1 MKKDFSIYFAL
12 FLLPLL
18 IGNASAGIDVWDI
31 DKAHSGVYF
40 DIRHTYATVRG
51 QFEDYTGR
59 IEFDPEHLNVGSVEF
74 KVETK
79 SVNTG
84 IPNRD
89 NHLRSDEFFAVNEH
103 PLMTF
108 RSTAVRQKEGN
119 QYLLEGILTIK
130 GITMKV
136 SVPMTYFGTRENPLK
151 KGQLVSGFESRFSI
165 DRLDFGVGPGK
176 YANMGVIGRNVEILI
191 ALEVLKNK

>member
-1 MKKDFSIYFAL
+1 MKKAFLIFVLL
-12 FLLPLL
+12 FLLSLPTGRAYAE
-18 IGNASAGIDVWDI
+18 IETWDI

-51 QFEDYTGR
+51 QFEEYSGSVK
-59 IEFDPEHLNVGSVEF
+59 FDPGHLNVGSVEF
-74 KVETK
+74 EVETK

-89 NHLRSDEFFAVNEH
+89 NHLRSDEFFAVNKH

-130 GITMKV
+130 GITMKIT
-136 SVPMTYFGTRENPLK
+136 VPMTYFGTRENPLK
-151 KGQLVSGFESRFSI
+151 NGQQVSGFEARFSI

-176 YANMGVIGRNVEILI
+176 YANMGVIGKKVDILI
-191 ALEVLKNK
+191 ALEVLKNG